1 MFKKNH
7 SYENLN
13 GQKWAKN
20 WNKGDFSR
28 LKGGNKYERNL
39 KVELVTGSDT
49 GV

>member
-13 GQKWAKN
+13 GKKWVKN
-20 WNKGDFSR
+20 WKKGDFSR

-39 KVELVTGSDT
+39 KVKLVNGSDT